1 MNSLAV
7 LTGAMPG
14 ELHDRLNEAQP
25 IPVAALKAVTGIPAN
40 ALRQR
45 PDVRMAERALA
56 AQTARVGEAE
66 AELYPKFFLT
76 GSIGLEAIK
85 SATLLES
92 DSGAWNLGPSV
103 SWPIFHAGA
112 IRRNIQ
118 VQTELQEQYLAAYE
132 NTVLN
137 AVREVRE
144 ALVDYAEEQQRREA
158 LMQAADAAR
167 NALDVAKDQYKNG
180 LSDFNN
186 VLDAQRSLLLYQEQL
201 ALSEGVISANLVR
214 LYKALGG
221 GWGPMTAAQANEPPA
236 S

>member
-1 MNSLAV
+1 MTAPPASV
-7 LTGAMPG
+7 L
-14 ELHDRLNEAQP
+14 
-25 IPVAALKAVTGIPAN
+25 
-40 ALRQR
+40 R
-45 PDVRMAERALA
+45 PP

-132 NTVLN
+132 NTCL
-137 AVREVRE
+137 
-144 ALVDYAEEQQRREA
+144 LYTSD
-158 LMQAADAAR
+158 AADDLRCVNLGGRRSIKKKKNTPVMWSLTAPTPTDLHDR
-167 NALDVAKDQYKNG
+167 LDVPHHT
-180 LSDFNN
+180 
-186 VLDAQRSLLLYQEQL
+186 LYQHD
-201 ALSEGVISANLVR
+201 LV
-214 LYKALGG
+214 
-221 GWGPMTAAQANEPPA
+221 
-236 S
+236 